1 MITRAGS
8 RINSNSFEE
17 GRNFVELARRER
29 DRCETGSIAD
39 FE

>member
-17 GRNFVELARRER
+17 GRNFVEFGAEGTR
-29 DRCETGSIAD
+29 SM
-39 FE
+39 